1 MSAMNIDSC
10 LIGSNKTEATNHQTL
25 KIRSLNDALRKTGCG
40 GKVLITDGVMALGTD
55 FAGAALK
62 AVQAFD
68 SFSDAND
75 PWGEH
80 DFGTRAVL
88 HQRVLWKID
97 YYDRKAELHSPDP
110 SCSKVRLRVLT
121 IMWEEEY

>member
-1 MSAMNIDSC
+1 MTAMNNDSC
-10 LIGSNKTEATNHQTL
+10 FVGRNETPATKHLTL
-25 KIRSLNDALRKTGCG
+25 KIRTLNDTLRKTGNG
-40 GKVLITDGVMALGTD
+40 GKVLITNGVLALGTD

-80 DFGTRAVL
+80 DFGSCVVL
-88 HQRVLWKID
+88 HQRILWKID

-110 SCSKVRLRVLT
+110 SCNKVTLRVLT
-121 IMWEEEY
+121 IMLAEEY